1 MNYKI
6 DEDFDFYSELNK
18 KETDEDVNKKCMI
31 SHMPLT
37 FNSVT
42 LSCGHTYNYLPLY
55 NEYNTKHTSGINNL
69 KCPYCRTIND
79 KLMPYIP
86 LPNVKKIYG
95 INHPS
100 RFCMDAPKCKYKL
113 KNGKNKGNACE
124 KNGIENENGIF
135 CEKHREKKHIEEK
148 SMIWTQEK
156 DKLFK
161 MKSVNELKQMLKE
174 KGLKTSGL
182 KKDLVNRLVIS

>member
-18 KETDEDVNKKCMI
+18 KETDEEDNKKWMI
-31 SHMPLT
+31 SHKPLT
-37 FNSVT
+37 YNSVT

-86 LPNVKKIYG
+86 
-95 INHPS
+95 
-100 RFCMDAPKCKYKL
+100 
-113 KNGKNKGNACE
+113 
-124 KNGIENENGIF
+124 
-135 CEKHREKKHIEEK
+135 
-148 SMIWTQEK
+148 
-156 DKLFK
+156 
-161 MKSVNELKQMLKE
+161 
-174 KGLKTSGL
+174 
-182 KKDLVNRLVIS
+182 